1 MSRKASKPYKTYPGF
16 TEKDGVIERP
26 IMIEDSG
33 ENEKCM
39 ACKEEYDS
47 APCYPCP
54 AYDGDLA
61 TLAETLEEDRLK
73 RGVPL
78 EVPPQ

>member
-1 MSRKASKPYKTYPGF
+1 MSRKDPTPQDSYPGF
-16 TEKDGVIERP
+16 SSEDGVLERH

-33 ENEKCM
+33 DLETCM

-47 APCYPCP
+47 ASCYPCP
-54 AYDGDLA
+54 AYDGDLE